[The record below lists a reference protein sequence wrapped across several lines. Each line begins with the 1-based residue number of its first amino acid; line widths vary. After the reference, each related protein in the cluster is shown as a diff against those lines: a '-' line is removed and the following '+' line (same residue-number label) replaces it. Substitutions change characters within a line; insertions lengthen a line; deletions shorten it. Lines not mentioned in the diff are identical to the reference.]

1 VDIKQGGFMDYTIS
15 DNKVIQTTTTEIN
28 LDQVNNEIMML
39 TQQIASMQSR
49 VDDLKAFLAKDDVAA
64 VAATQESA
72 KQAAIKAL
80 ADAQA
85 EAQKMRI

>member
-1 VDIKQGGFMDYTIS
+1 MDYTIS